1 MKVLCISASNIER
14 AREHSAS
21 TRTCE
26 LVRDQLL
33 AEFSGSVE
41 VEILRLIDYEL
52 IPCRMC
58 GNCFESLRCA
68 QDTAFN
74 QVFDQWT
81 AADAIIIV
89 SPHYTPIPSKLVM
102 LFEKLEEMVY
112 LRTSIDPDYRFVL
125 YGKPVGIIAH
135 GGQSDRDGR
144 ALSYYK
150 TALLDPIA
158 TALSTVH
165 MKVVGAGEGWPYGV
179 AFGVEEIRLESGSIF
194 LDIRHNWELVKERIA
209 PLVRN
214 VARAALQTGSVR

>member
-33 AEFSGSVE
+33 AEFGSAVE

-58 GNCFESLRCA
+58 GKCFESLQCA
-68 QDTAFN
+68 DDPAFN
-74 QVFDQWT
+74 QVFDRLT
-81 AADAIIIV
+81 NADAVIIV

-112 LRTSIDPDYRFVL
+112 LRTSVDPNYRYVL

-135 GGQSDRDGR
+135 GGQRDEDGR

-150 TALLDPIA
+150 TSLLDPIA
-158 TALSTVH
+158 TALSIVH
-165 MKVVGAGEGWPYGV
+165 MKVIGAGEGWPYGV
-179 AFGVEEIRLESGSIF
+179 AFGVQDIRLERSSIF

-214 VARAALQTGSVR
+214 VAQAAMDARQAR